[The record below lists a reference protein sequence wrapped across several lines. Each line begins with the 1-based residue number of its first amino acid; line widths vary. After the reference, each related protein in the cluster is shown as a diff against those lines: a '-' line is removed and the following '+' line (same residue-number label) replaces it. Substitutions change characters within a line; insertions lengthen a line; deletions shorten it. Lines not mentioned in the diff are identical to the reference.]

1 MLNVRK
7 TSNFLIAFV
16 LLLSLCFS
24 CESSQKESKQSEI
37 LQIDF
42 YIRYLQS
49 DKQLKAEIS
58 FSEMDSIKKIMP
70 KRMDEVLFQGDA
82 LDGKKLLNQYRYQ
95 VTKAST
101 FSEIY
106 NFSYRLNGQEI
117 QEQLV
122 AVNAI
127 ADFTIK
133 KDKISK
139 TAGTTITFDT
149 SPLKVNEE
157 FIVLIS
163 DENGKTSTIKI
174 KEMPSDFMVKILP
187 DQISSLKT
195 GIGTVYVVRKNTIE
209 IDQLSAYLQGRTE
222 YYTAVKELE
231 IIE

>member
-1 MLNVRK
+1 MLNAKK

-24 CESSQKESKQSEI
+24 CESSQKELKQIEK

-49 DKQLKAEIS
+49 DKQVKAEIS

-70 KRMDEVLFQGDA
+70 KRMDEVLFQGNV
-82 LDGKKLLNQYRYQ
+82 LDGKKILNQYRYQ
-95 VTKAST
+95 TTKASA
-101 FSEIY
+101 FFENY

-122 AVNAI
+122 SVKAI
-127 ADFTIK
+127 TDFIIK

-139 TAGTTITFDT
+139 RVGTTITFDA

-157 FIVLIS
+157 FVVLIS
-163 DENGKTSTIKI
+163 DETGKTSTIKI
-174 KEMPSDFMVKILP
+174 KELPLDFMVKILP
-187 DQISSLKT
+187 DQISSLKA
-195 GIGTVYVVRKNTIE
+195 GKGMVYVVRKNTIE
-209 IDQLSAYLQGRTE
+209 IDQPSFYLQGQTE
-222 YYTAVKELE
+222 YYTSVKELV